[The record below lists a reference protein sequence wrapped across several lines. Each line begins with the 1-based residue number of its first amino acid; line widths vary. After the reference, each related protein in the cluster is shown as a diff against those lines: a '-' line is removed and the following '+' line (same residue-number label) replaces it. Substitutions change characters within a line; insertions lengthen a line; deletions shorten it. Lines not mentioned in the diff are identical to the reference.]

1 MGRIVGS
8 STGVAR
14 LRRSILFGLAALV
27 ACVAVAAC
35 GSSSSNSSNTEA
47 TTSAS
52 SSSSTGESAESASAG
67 VKEAEAIVAQFSK
80 TPTSITINTPVGKS
94 IPTGKTID
102 FVDCGIPTCTA
113 VGKSVEAA
121 AKVLGWKVKSIT
133 GSTEPAGAQAAF
145 NTAISEKPSGVA
157 YTGIARA
164 EINQQLSKLAEMKIP
179 VSTCCTT
186 DPVGNGITNIARRA
200 ASSETS
206 GKVASSFIV
215 ANSQGKANTLYVDLP
230 VFPIYH
236 PYRKSFE
243 ANYKKLC
250 PSCGLSVLEESAT
263 AIGKNAPQQIA
274 SYLAA
279 HPSINY
285 VFVVNDALSIGLP
298 AAMQAAGV
306 NNVKF
311 VGSDST
317 SANFPAVAS
326 GQELATIPA
335 STAVL
340 GWYQMDILARYYAG
354 APQVNES
361 ETEVQLWTAENI
373 PKSGLNEVALNPH
386 YQEQFKKL
394 WGKS

>member
-1 MGRIVGS
+1 MRRIFGGGQGMAPLGGRI
-8 STGVAR
+8 A
-14 LRRSILFGLAALV
+14 LALVALV
-27 ACVAVAAC
+27 ACVALAAC
-35 GSSSSNSSNTEA
+35 GSSSSSSSSNT
-47 TTSAS
+47 SS
-52 SSSSTGESAESASAG
+52 SSSSTSASTESSSSSG
-67 VKEAEAIVAQFSK
+67 VKEAEAIVAQYSK
-80 TPTSITINTPVGKS
+80 TPTSITVTTPIGKPIPEGKS
-94 IPTGKTID
+94 VD
-102 FVDCGIPTCTA
+102 FINCGIPTCAA
-113 VGKSVEAA
+113 VGNSIEAA
-121 AKVLGWKVKSIT
+121 AKVLGWSYKSIT

-145 NTAISEKPSGVA
+145 NTAIQEKPSAVT

-186 DPVGNGITNIARRA
+186 DAVGNGITNIVRQA

-206 GKVASSFIV
+206 GKVASAFII
-215 ANSQGKANTLYVDLP
+215 ANSKGKANTLYVDLP
-230 VFPIYH
+230 VFPIYV

-243 ANYKKLC
+243 SHYKSFC
-250 PSCGLSVLEESAT
+250 PSCGLSVLDESAT

-285 VFVVNDALSIGLP
+285 VFVVNDGLSIGLP
-298 AAMQAAGV
+298 QAMKAAGV

-335 STAVL
+335 STAVF
-340 GWYQMDILARYYAG
+340 GWYQVDVLARYFAG
-354 APQVNES
+354 VPQVNES

-373 PKSGLNEVALNPH
+373 PKTGLNEVALNPN

>member
-1 MGRIVGS
+1 MGRIVGCCK
-8 STGVAR
+8 GVTR
-14 LRRSILFGLAALV
+14 LRGGMLFGLALV
-27 ACVAVAAC
+27 ACVALAAC
-35 GSSSSNSSNTEA
+35 GSSSSNAGNNTTESSG
-47 TTSAS
+47 S
-52 SSSSTGESAESASAG
+52 SSASAESTSAG
-67 VKEAEAIVAQFSK
+67 VKEAEAIVAQYSK
-80 TPTSITINTPVGKS
+80 TPTSITISQPIGKPVPS
-94 IPTGKTID
+94 GKTID
-102 FVDCGIPTCTA
+102 FIDCGIPTCTA

-121 AKVLGWKVKSIT
+121 AKVLGWNVKSIT
-133 GSTEPAGAQAAF
+133 GSTEPAGAQKAF
-145 NTAISEKPSGVA
+145 ETAISEKPSGVA

-164 EINQQLSKLAEMKIP
+164 EINQQLSKLGEMKIP

-186 DPVGNGITNIARRA
+186 DAVGKGITNIARRG

-206 GKVASSFIV
+206 GKVASAFIV

-236 PYRKSFE
+236 PYRTSFE
-243 ANYKKLC
+243 SNYKKFC

-285 VFVVNDALSIGLP
+285 VFVVNDALSLGLP
-298 AAMQAAGV
+298 AAMKAAGV

-317 SANFPAVAS
+317 AANFPAVAS

-340 GWYQMDILARYYAG
+340 GWYQTDILARYYAG
-354 APQVNES
+354 VPQVDES

-373 PKSGLNEVALNPH
+373 PKSGLNEVALNPD